1 LGLNHQAVFEELRDD
16 LESGRFCAY
25 DERDLQCEAY
35 RRLSLAV
42 QAALPDHVVT
52 AEARYHCPVRGVRS
66 NLRCDLV
73 VWHRWSP
80 TEGIATLNL
89 SVRAAEVAVEL
100 KCWLERSPT
109 KLYHAV
115 AADVGRLAACTN
127 APSGVVF
134 VLLKRAFGDE
144 FTSRLRALST
154 DRVAVIV
161 AEFSP

>member
-1 LGLNHQAVFEELRDD
+1 MGLNHQAVFEKLRDD

-42 QAALPDHVVT
+42 EASLPDHVVT
-52 AEARYHCPVRGVRS
+52 AEARYHSPITGGRS
-66 NLRCDLV
+66 NLRCDFV
-73 VWHRWSP
+73 VWRRWSS
-80 TEGIATLNL
+80 TEGIAILNL

-109 KLYHAV
+109 KLHHFV
-115 AADVGRLAACTN
+115 AADVGRLEACTN
-127 APSGVVF
+127 APTGVVF

-144 FTSRLRALST
+144 FSSRLRALST

-161 AEFSP
+161 AELSP